1 MQDFFVALGLVLVI
15 EGVVYGG
22 MPQLARRLAAEV
34 LAAPEG
40 VIRIGGLVAAA
51 VGVAIVWLVRGG

>member
-1 MQDFFVALGLVLVI
+1 MQDLFVALGLLLVI

-34 LAAPEG
+34 LAAPEAWLRG
-40 VIRIGGLVAAA
+40 AGIAAA
-51 VGVAIVWLVRGG
+51 ALGVLIVWLARG